1 MHTVA
6 MNNRSVPVS
15 AVLPH
20 LTYRDIT
27 EACEWLKRVF
37 GFKEHFRYGQPVA
50 GIQMFLGG
58 AVIMISGP
66 RDKRQSPAVA
76 GWNTQMVTIVVPNV
90 DTHFARTRAEGAM
103 IWEELHET
111 VYGERQYGVED
122 LDGHRWI
129 FATHARDVSPEEWGA
144 TVVNRLP

>member
-1 MHTVA
+1 MK
-6 MNNRSVPVS
+6 NRSVPVS
-15 AVLPH
+15 TVLPH
-20 LTYRDIT
+20 LVYRDII
-27 EACEWLKRVF
+27 EACDWLTRVF

-66 RDKRQSPAVA
+66 RERTQSPAVA
-76 GWNTQMVTIVVPNV
+76 GFNTQMITVIVADV
-90 DTHFARTRAEGAM
+90 DSHYAKTREQGAT

-122 LDGHRWI
+122 LDGHRWL
-129 FATHARDVSPEEWGA
+129 FADHAHDIGPEEWGA
-144 TVVNRLP
+144 TIVNPLPW